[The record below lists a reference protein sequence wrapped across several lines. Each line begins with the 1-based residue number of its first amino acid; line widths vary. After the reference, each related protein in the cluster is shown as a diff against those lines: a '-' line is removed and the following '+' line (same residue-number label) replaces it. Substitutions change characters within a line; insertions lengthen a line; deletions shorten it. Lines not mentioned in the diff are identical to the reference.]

1 MLFIKYLL
9 ITLLFD
15 LIVNDNDDNN
25 IYCGQKEINLNPPL
39 SIFYPNINNQYG
51 KDNLHCEYN
60 LYNSGIQ
67 TKKIKLKIEKFF
79 KDIEI
84 SYTIKYKN
92 KNFEDVIETITLK
105 KMNSNNKYNRVMYLN
120 LFISSNK
127 TFDSPP
133 FLIEITNVNSIKQFY
148 ILLSIFI
155 FFLCCITIALI
166 RYFFCSKTNNNIYEN
181 EEHLADKVEADIKIK
196 SCKIMLKKIYND
208 DKYFIHDIYNQKY
221 AEYGII
227 CSICQENFKNN
238 KDTISITPCEHI
250 FHNDCLKKWFKK
262 NILHPKCPNCN
273 LNMLEVE
280 KINDNNVNIKVIN
293 VKAKKKRDINTMTS
307 KNNLVHNE
315 ASNNMNNVITDNII
329 DNNNIE
335 NNKNNINDDDYKE
348 TDNNIINSTM
358 NIIIKNKKIKNDG
371 FNLND
376 NYPINSATDRA
387 LNQDINNSV
396 RSAFNNN
403 NNQIIINNLD

>member
-15 LIVNDNDDNN
+15 FIVNDNDDNN
-25 IYCGQKEINLNPPL
+25 IYCGQKEIKLNPPL
-39 SIFYPNINNQYG
+39 SILYPNINNQYG
-51 KDNLHCEYN
+51 KDNLYCEYN

-155 FFLCCITIALI
+155 FFLCCIIIALI

-315 ASNNMNNVITDNII
+315 ANNNMNNVKTDNII

-335 NNKNNINDDDYKE
+335 NNKNNINEVDYKD

-376 NYPINSATDRA
+376 NYPIYSATDRA

-403 NNQIIINNLD
+403 NPIIINNLD

>member
-1 MLFIKYLL
+1 
-9 ITLLFD
+9 
-15 LIVNDNDDNN
+15 
-25 IYCGQKEINLNPPL
+25 
-39 SIFYPNINNQYG
+39 
-51 KDNLHCEYN
+51 
-60 LYNSGIQ
+60 
-67 TKKIKLKIEKFF
+67 
-79 KDIEI
+79 
-84 SYTIKYKN
+84 
-92 KNFEDVIETITLK
+92 
-105 KMNSNNKYNRVMYLN
+105 
-120 LFISSNK
+120 
-127 TFDSPP
+127 
-133 FLIEITNVNSIKQFY
+133 
-148 ILLSIFI
+148 
-155 FFLCCITIALI
+155 
-166 RYFFCSKTNNNIYEN
+166 
-181 EEHLADKVEADIKIK
+181 
-196 SCKIMLKKIYND
+196 MLKKIYND

-335 NNKNNINDDDYKE
+335 NNKNNINGDDYKD

>member
-15 LIVNDNDDNN
+15 FIVNDNDDNN
-25 IYCGQKEINLNPPL
+25 IYCGQKEIKLNPPL
-39 SIFYPNINNQYG
+39 SILYPNINNQYG
-51 KDNLHCEYN
+51 KDNLYCEYN

-155 FFLCCITIALI
+155 FFLCCIIIALI

-315 ASNNMNNVITDNII
+315 ANNNTNNVKTDNII

-335 NNKNNINDDDYKE
+335 NNKNNINEVDYKD

-376 NYPINSATDRA
+376 NYPIYSATDRA

-403 NNQIIINNLD
+403 NPIIINNLD

>member
-15 LIVNDNDDNN
+15 LIVNEDDNNN
-25 IYCGQKEINLNPPL
+25 IYCGQKEIKLNPPL
-39 SIFYPNINNQYG
+39 SILYPKINNQYG
-51 KDNLHCEYN
+51 KDNLYCEYN

-92 KNFEDVIETITLK
+92 KNYEDVIETITLK
-105 KMNSNNKYNRVMYLN
+105 NNNMNSNNNYNKVLYLN
-120 LFISSNK
+120 FYISSNK
-127 TFDSPP
+127 TFDSLP
-133 FLIEITNVNSIKQFY
+133 FLIEITNINSIKQFY
-148 ILLSIFI
+148 ILLSLFI
-155 FFLCCITIALI
+155 FFLCCIIIALI
-166 RYFFCSKTNNNIYEN
+166 KYFFCSKKNDNIYEN

-208 DKYFIHDIYNQKY
+208 DKYFIHDIFNQKY
-221 AEYGII
+221 SDYGII

-250 FHNDCLKKWFKK
+250 FHNDCLKNWFKK

-293 VKAKKKRDINTMTS
+293 VKSKKKREINTMTS
-307 KNNLVHNE
+307 KNNLMHGE
-315 ASNNMNNVITDNII
+315 TNNKMNNDNKI
-329 DNNNIE
+329 DDNNIE
-335 NNKNNINDDDYKE
+335 NNKQNINDDDYKD

-371 FNLND
+371 FNLNN
-376 NYPINSATDRA
+376 NYQINSATDRA

-403 NNQIIINNLD
+403 NQIIINNLD